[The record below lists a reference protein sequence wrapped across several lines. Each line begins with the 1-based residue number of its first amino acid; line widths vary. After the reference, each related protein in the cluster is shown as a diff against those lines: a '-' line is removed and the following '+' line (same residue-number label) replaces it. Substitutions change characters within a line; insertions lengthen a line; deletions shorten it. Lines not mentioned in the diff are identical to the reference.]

1 MFSIQ
6 GLEEDN
12 MSVVLDVKNLSM
24 HYETLA
30 GNVSAVK
37 DISFSINK
45 TPRTSR
51 EIASIF
57 NLDNTSATKGCK
69 NAINILNDLELK
81 GEQEQVILTKTT
93 PCSIIGR

>member
-37 DISFSINK
+37 DVSFSINSGESFGLVGESGCGK
-45 TPRTSR
+45 TSVAMTLLPVSYTHLTLPTTS
-51 EIASIF
+51 
-57 NLDNTSATKGCK
+57 T
-69 NAINILNDLELK
+69 
-81 GEQEQVILTKTT
+81 V
-93 PCSIIGR
+93 

>member
-37 DISFSINK
+37 DISFSIKSGESFGLVGESGCGK
-45 TPRTSR
+45 TSVAMTLLQLQP
-51 EIASIF
+51 ENYPKM
-57 NLDNTSATKGCK
+57 NLEKLDGTVLVLFFK
-69 NAINILNDLELK
+69 
-81 GEQEQVILTKTT
+81 EQ
-93 PCSIIGR
+93 

>member
-37 DISFSINK
+37 DISFSINSGESFGPVSY
-45 TPRTSR
+45 THLTLP
-51 EIASIF
+51 
-57 NLDNTSATKGCK
+57 TKR
-69 NAINILNDLELK
+69 I
-81 GEQEQVILTKTT
+81 V
-93 PCSIIGR
+93 

>member
-12 MSVVLDVKNLSM
+12 MGVVLDVKNLSM

-37 DISFSINK
+37 DISFSINSGESFGLVGESGCGK
-45 TPRTSR
+45 TSVAMTLLQLQP
-51 EIASIF
+51 IM
-57 NLDNTSATKGCK
+57 DTKKFFCVHY
-69 NAINILNDLELK
+69 N
-81 GEQEQVILTKTT
+81 
-93 PCSIIGR
+93 